1 MTREEAQISLAK
13 LKRYMSGGGVV
24 DRKANEALDMAIKA
38 LEESKRKKGC
48 WNVIQGDIVVC
59 SICGM
64 RTCERLTGRLIKHFE
79 PYRSNFC
86 PNCGADMKG

>member
-38 LEESKRKKGC
+38 LEQPEIIRCKDCK
-48 WNVIQGDIVVC
+48 
-59 SICGM
+59 
-64 RTCERLTGRLIKHFE
+64 
-79 PYRSNFC
+79 YRM
-86 PNCGADMKG
+86 PVGVYVRAHYTI